1 MRKLILLFIT
11 LTSFANESYASFP
24 ISSVVDTPVTDTTLN
39 IETIEQYHLRIQ
51 KMGFDLSN
59 CNCASCRND
68 IPIDI
73 EGISSD
79 ATKWYLKGPMIF
91 VWLIFLVSFVVLVD
105 YSIIIYKEADNC
117 SGCLA

>member
-1 MRKLILLFIT
+1 MKKLLLLLIGLTT
-11 LTSFANESYASFP
+11 LVNVSYASFP
-24 ISSVVDTPVTDTTLN
+24 LPSVVDTPVTDTTLN

-59 CNCASCRND
+59 CNCTSCRND

-91 VWLIFLVSFVVLVD
+91 VSLILLVSIVVLVY
-105 YSIIIYKEADNC
+105 YSIIIYKELDNC
-117 SGCLA
+117 SGCLV